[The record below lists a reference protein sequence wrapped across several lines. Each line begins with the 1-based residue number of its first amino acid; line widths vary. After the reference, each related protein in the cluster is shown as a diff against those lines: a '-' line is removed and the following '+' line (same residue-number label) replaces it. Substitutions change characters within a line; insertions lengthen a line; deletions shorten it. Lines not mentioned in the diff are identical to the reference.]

1 LRDFC
6 ESEKIGEK
14 WANGAKLPTPAR
26 GKSAR
31 WFSRKKLVSKRSFV
45 DFLHPRNTFK
55 YSAAGQRVVGQLES
69 WGLKKGKK

>member
-1 LRDFC
+1 MLFSKTSGPVLLSRFL
-6 ESEKIGEK
+6 IV
-14 WANGAKLPTPAR
+14 AR